1 MKQLL
6 EYMEEMTVVEIKKII
21 HSKRKTI
28 ALQVCEDTTLLVRA
42 PFGVGEDVIEKVI
55 LKHQKWLENKKKEIL
70 ARDISFTK
78 KEFVNGEGFLLLG
91 KSYRLKIVRDKE
103 INEKLVFRDGYFYLD
118 SKIKNPR
125 RVFIGWYRKEA
136 YKKISERVYWYARK
150 RGFKYNKVKISNAQ
164 KCWGSC
170 SHLSNLNFSWRII
183 MAPMPVIDYV
193 VVHELVHLIEKNHS
207 KSFWNKVR
215 LLLPDY
221 KKHRDWLKKNGY
233 LLKI

>member
-1 MKQLL
+1 MG
-6 EYMEEMTVVEIKKII
+6 EMRLVDIKKII

-78 KEFVNGEGFLLLG
+78 KEFVNGEGFLFLG
-91 KSYRLKIVRDKE
+91 KSYRLKIVEDNG
-103 INEKLVFRDGYFYLD
+103 IDNKLLFKDSYFYL
-118 SKIKNPR
+118 KGVVKNPR
-125 RVFIGWYRKEA
+125 ETFIGWYKKEA
-136 YKKISERVYWYARK
+136 YQKISERVDWYAQK
-150 RGFKYNKVKISNAQ
+150 RGFKYNQVKISNAQ
-164 KCWGSC
+164 KRWGSC
-170 SHLSNLNFSWRII
+170 SHLGNLNFSWRLI

-221 KKHRDWLKKNGY
+221 KKQREWLKKNGY